1 MRFSKNNL
9 ISVKKLPATNTK
21 GARFSVK
28 NVSLGSDPVIVPYR
42 FDVHYPEKHAITEAL
57 NCNAEPVWIATEW
70 IAPDK
75 DILFFTIT
83 F

>member
-1 MRFSKNNL
+1 MQNL
-9 ISVKKLPATNTK
+9 ISVKKLPATNTR

-42 FDVHYPEKHAITEAL
+42 FDVHYPEKHAITEAF
-57 NCNAEPVWIATEW
+57 NWIDSDWIAT
-70 IAPDK
+70 DK
-75 DILFFTIT
+75 DTQFFTLT